1 MSSIAIPR
9 LRYYGLMTAAL
20 ISSAGNAVA
29 ETPLR
34 YQRPSPEILKVLDAP
49 APPTVIV
56 SPTRD
61 FVLLVHS
68 SRYPPIA
75 DVAAPMLRLAGLR
88 IDPRTSGPHLPS
100 RVNGISIVSIAD
112 SKELTIPMPADA
124 RFGQPVLSAD
134 GKQFAITKTTE
145 SGIELWIG
153 DIATATLRHIPDV
166 RINAVYGPSVQ
177 WMADQKSLLC
187 LTVPANRAQPPA
199 APVAPSGPIVQ
210 ESFGKAG
217 PSRTYQDLL
226 QNAHDEALFEHYA
239 TSQLIAVDAATGKTA
254 SIGQPGVFADVEQS
268 PDGSLLLVE
277 RIDKPYSYL
286 HPVSAFPHVIDVWD
300 RTGKLVTNVAQ
311 LPLQD
316 RVPIE
321 GVPTGP
327 RNVHFRPTAAHSLVW
342 VEALDDGDPKRK
354 AAHRDRL
361 MTLDPTLRDEPREV
375 FKLEHRF
382 SGLTWGERND
392 LAMIRDF
399 DRDRKWSRT
408 LAFSFA
414 DPSAARVI
422 WDRSVQDRYRDPGT
436 PVMRTLPNGRRVVW
450 QSGDSIFLIGSGS
463 SQEGDRPFLDRLNL
477 TTLKSERLF
486 RSADRQYESPVAL
499 LTDDGSKFLSR
510 HESPASP
517 PNLAIRTAGSN
528 DRRDITQFTDPTPQI
543 RGITKKLV
551 TYKRADG
558 VPLSFT
564 LYLPPGY
571 QEGTPLPTV
580 VWAYPQEFVSADTAG
595 QVAGSPYR
603 FTTLA
608 GPTHLFFLLAGYAVL
623 DGATMP
629 VVGDPETANNTSIE
643 QIVASAKAAIDQGVA
658 LGVTDP
664 KRVGVGGHSYGAFMT
679 ANLLAH
685 SDLFRAGIARSGAYN
700 RTLTPFGFQNE
711 RRTIWEAAEIYS
723 KMSPFMFAHKITE
736 PILLIHGAAD
746 NNSGTFPMQS
756 ERMYQ
761 AIRGN
766 GGTVR
771 FVTLPFES
779 HGYSARESVEHTL
792 YEMIAWFDKYVKG
805 P

>member
-1 MSSIAIPR
+1 MA
-9 LRYYGLMTAAL
+9 AAL
-20 ISSAGNAVA
+20 FSPIGDAVA
-29 ETPLR
+29 ETPAR
-34 YQRPSPEILKVLDAP
+34 YQRPSAEILQVLDAP
-49 APPTVIV
+49 PPPAVVV

-61 FVLLVHS
+61 FILLVHS

-88 IDPRTSGPHLPS
+88 IDPRTNGPHLPP
-100 RVNGISIVSIAD
+100 RVNGISILSIAD
-112 SKELTIPMPADA
+112 GKERPIPMPEGG
-124 RFGQPVLSAD
+124 RFGQPILSAD
-134 GKQFAITKTTE
+134 GKQFAITKTAET
-145 SGIELWIG
+145 GIELWIG
-153 DIATATLRHIPDV
+153 DVAAATLRRVPDV
-166 RINAVYGPSVQ
+166 RLSAVYGPSVQ
-177 WMADQKSLLC
+177 WATDQRSLLC
-187 LTVPANRAQPPA
+187 LTVPANRGQPPA
-199 APVAPSGPIVQ
+199 APAAPSGPVIQ
-210 ESFGKAG
+210 ESYGKSG
-217 PSRTYQDLL
+217 PARTYQDLL
-226 QNAHDEALFEHYA
+226 QNAHDESLFDHYA
-239 TSQLIAVDAATGKTA
+239 TSQLVAVDVATGKATH
-254 SIGQPGVFADVEQS
+254 IGQPGIFADVEQS
-268 PDGSLLLVE
+268 PDSTLLLVE
-277 RIDKPYSYL
+277 RIERPYSYL
-286 HPVSAFPHVIDVWD
+286 HPVSSFPKTVDVWD
-300 RTGKLVTNVAQ
+300 RHGKPIANIAK

-327 RNVHFRPTAAHSLVW
+327 RNVHFRPTRPHSLVW
-342 VEALDDGDPKRK
+342 LEALDDGDPKK
-354 AAHRDRL
+354 KVPHRDRL
-361 MTLDPTLRDEPREV
+361 MTLDPTLREDPREV
-375 FKLEHRF
+375 TKLEHRF
-382 SGLTWGERND
+382 AGLTWGERND
-392 LAMIRDF
+392 LTLIRDF
-399 DRDRKWSRT
+399 DRDRKWSKT
-408 LAFSFA
+408 YAFSFA
-414 DPSAARVI
+414 DPSAARLI

-450 QSGDSIFLIGSGS
+450 QSGDSIFLIGAGS
-463 SQEGDRPFLDRLNL
+463 TREGDRPFLDRLNL
-477 TTLKSERLF
+477 STLQSERMF

-499 LTDDGSKFLSR
+499 LSDDGSKFLTR
-510 HESPASP
+510 HESPTLP
-517 PNLAIRTAGSN
+517 PNLAIRSAGSD
-528 DRRDITQFTDPTPQI
+528 DRRDLTQFADPTPQI
-543 RGITKKLV
+543 RGIAKKLV
-551 TYKRADG
+551 TYQRDDG

-571 QEGTPLPTV
+571 KEGTPLPTV
-580 VWAYPQEFVSADTAG
+580 VWAYPQEFASADTAG

-608 GPTHLFFLLAGYAVL
+608 GPSHLFFLLAGYAVL

-629 VVGDPETANNTSIE
+629 VVGDPETANNTFIE

-711 RRTIWEAAEIYS
+711 RRTVWEAADIYS
-723 KMSPFMFAHKITE
+723 KMSPFMFAHKIRE
-736 PILLIHGAAD
+736 PLLLIHGAAD

-779 HGYSARESVEHTL
+779 HGYAARESVEHTL

-805 P
+805 N